1 MFGFAFARFSF
12 FFLVT
17 ASLFVFPLHTSEM
30 QKRSCLRVF
39 PRRGNSFRE
48 TILCFL
54 FLRAASRGHYVLQ
67 GESDDGD
74 SAVPRDRGGGG
85 Q

>member
-1 MFGFAFARFSF
+1 MFGFAFARCSF

-17 ASLFVFPLHTSEM
+17 ASLFVFPLRTSAM

-39 PRRGNSFRE
+39 LRRGNSFPE
-48 TILCFL
+48 KSYVFL

-85 Q
+85 K